1 MTDVHA
7 AGEFYSAFPERR
19 INPFRPE
26 IRSAEDG
33 TGPKHIYGYA
43 SMFNKL
49 SRKLGGF
56 VERVDNRAF
65 TSSRASGFPDVV
77 CRFNHNDDFLLG
89 TVNARTCLIDVD
101 STGLLYDV
109 VPPSTRADI
118 IELMER
124 GDVCSSS
131 FAFRVPEG
139 GDDWGLSDFN
149 YPLRTLIDVDLVDV
163 APVTTPAYPDATS
176 AVRSM
181 DGAVRSLATKFEVE
195 PAEIRSLLEANQGI
209 RLFKRTDRQ
218 STAPAGS
225 GGTGVISWGSSA
237 NTYSMGSATT
247 ILEVTTITPEEESM
261 SETREDASYWEEQRA
276 KYDADQMKAMLA
288 KGHAMKNANGK
299 PSYPI
304 ADEEDLHN
312 AIHAVGRGG
321 ASHDAIKA
329 HIKKRAAAMGK
340 TNMLPADWTGD
351 ADTTPAAA
359 DSSSEKNSLSAE
371 EVDAR
376 VRAENGL
383 EPLEPRAA
391 KAGYSDLET
400 CGNCGATEQ
409 YGKHCTACGNSM
421 EPPVSKSGN
430 GKFCANCG
438 GKMPAAPA
446 KRSDHEC
453 DTEERTETPEE
464 TGEARSEEEA
474 EATEEVT
481 NGHIIDNGEAQLAKL
496 GLQRRQR
503 IAQLQEKR
511 FDPFLDASE

>member
-1 MTDVHA
+1 MTDVHS

-33 TGPKHIYGYA
+33 SGSKHIFGYA

-89 TVNARTCLIDVD
+89 TVHARTCLIDVD
-101 STGLLYDV
+101 NTGLLYDV
-109 VPPSTRADI
+109 VPPSSRGDI

-181 DGAVRSLATKFEVE
+181 DGAVRSLATKFEIE
-195 PAEIRSLLEANQGI
+195 PAEIRSLLEANQGVK
-209 RLFKRTDRQ
+209 LFKRTDRS
-218 STAPAGS
+218 STVPVTTVVSTTGS
-225 GGTGVISWGSSA
+225 

-247 ILEVTTITPEEESM
+247 TLEVTTVTPEEEPM
-261 SETREDASYWEEQRA
+261 SETREDSSYWEEQRA

-288 KGHAMKNANGK
+288 KGHAMKNAKGK

-340 TNMLPADWTGD
+340 TNALPADWTGD
-351 ADTTPAAA
+351 SEDASPAAP
-359 DSSSEKNSLSAE
+359 DSSSEKNSAE
-371 EVDAR
+371 ETSED
-376 VRAENGL
+376 
-383 EPLEPRAA
+383 RAA
-391 KAGYSDLET
+391 KANYADLET
-400 CGNCGATEQ
+400 CGECASTGQ
-409 YGKHCTACGNSM
+409 YGKHCTNCGKPMN
-421 EPPVSKSGN
+421 PDSKMP

-438 GKMPAAPA
+438 NKTDG

-453 DTEERTETPEE
+453 DTEERTETPAEDTEE
-464 TGEARSEEEA
+464 VRSEEEP

-481 NGHIIDNGEAQLAKL
+481 NGHVIDNGEAQLAKL

-511 FDPFLDASE
+511 FDPFCDAGE